1 MITFEDELELASDLA
16 SRKVLDIAREKSNI
30 DLTEEDLLEF
40 STDGVTYCYKEEYQ
54 DLYNEWHDYYVDALK
69 DKETI
74 E

>member
-40 STDGVTYCYKEEYQ
+40 STDGVSNCKRKVEKRWNARI
-54 DLYNEWHDYYVDALK
+54 LP
-69 DKETI
+69 
-74 E
+74 